1 MQPFPLNGISKSLI
15 NGAHCHLHVRMAHSA
30 SQSNASSRNACKADK
45 QNPMDLHGLAT
56 VKEEISSIH
65 VAGKRKY
72 AVFIHSTQPFPVT
85 QKLHQN

>member
-1 MQPFPLNGISKSLI
+1 MPRNGMQPSQLNGISKSLVSW
-15 NGAHCHLHVRMAHSA
+15 AHGHLHVRMAHSA

-65 VAGKRKY
+65 VAEKNMQY
-72 AVFIHSTQPFPVT
+72 SYIQHNNFQ
-85 QKLHQN
+85 